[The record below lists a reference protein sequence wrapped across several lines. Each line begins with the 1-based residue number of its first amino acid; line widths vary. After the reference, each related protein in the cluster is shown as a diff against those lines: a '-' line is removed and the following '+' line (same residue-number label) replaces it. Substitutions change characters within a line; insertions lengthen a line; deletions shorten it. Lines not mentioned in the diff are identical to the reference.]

1 MLETLDD
8 SLEYKRISYI
18 GVLLFI
24 CISAIIQFVL
34 MNLFP
39 MMGLGGIF
47 CMPIA
52 VVVGSIW
59 GFCSVF
65 VLRQR
70 ISRKVK
76 TVILLSFFFIQVIF
90 LLHAHPQDT
99 GDALRDTVRFF
110 TT

>member
-8 SLEYKRISYI
+8 SSEYKRISNF
-18 GVLLFI
+18 GVFLFI
-24 CISAIIQFVL
+24 GISGIIQFIL
-34 MNLFP
+34 MGLFP

-70 ISRKVK
+70 ISWKVK
-76 TVILLSFFFIQVIF
+76 AVILVSFFYSGYIS
-90 LLHAHPQDT
+90 
-99 GDALRDTVRFF
+99 
-110 TT
+110 TTC

>member
-1 MLETLDD
+1 MLETLDNP
-8 SLEYKRISYI
+8 LEDKRISYI
-18 GVLLFI
+18 AVLLFI
-24 CISAIIQFVL
+24 GISIIIEFLL

-39 MMGLGGIF
+39 MTGLGGLF

-52 VVVGSIW
+52 IVVGSIW

-70 ISRKVK
+70 ISWKVK
-76 TVILLSFFFIQVIF
+76 AVILFSFFFIQVIF
-90 LLHAHPQDT
+90 LLHAHPQDN
-99 GDALRDTVRFF
+99 GDVLGDTIRFF